1 MILWRIARTPFTDL
15 SGEGARLFGGRWNSP
30 GISVV
35 YFSDHPAL
43 ALLEILA
50 NLDLPFD
57 LMPQDFELM
66 TFVIPDDVYV
76 TTISHASTGAFNFRS
91 AGDNWAKS
99 NESVLLQVASV
110 LMPEANNYLFNP
122 AHAESE
128 KAILDS
134 KRRLEIDERLIR
146 TWT

>member
-1 MILWRIARTPFTDL
+1 MILWRIARTPFADL

-30 GISVV
+30 GIAVV
-35 YFSDHPAL
+35 YFADHPAL
-43 ALLEILA
+43 AFLEILA

-66 TFVIPDDVYV
+66 SLVIPDDVYV
-76 TTISHASTGAFNFRS
+76 TTISHGSTGAFNLRS

-99 NESVLLQVASV
+99 KESVLLQVASV
-110 LMPEANNYLFNP
+110 LIPEANNYLFNP

-128 KAILDS
+128 KATLDS
-134 KRRLEIDERLIR
+134 KRRLEINERLIR